1 MFTPELLGGR
11 PPKTGAAG
19 VAPALIFTPEPL
31 GGRPPKTGAEGVAP
45 TFGLTV
51 PAGLELPAR
60 IDPGVGKVGVVAE
73 GVAAVGVLNKFSSK
87 DMMPALPPRSCD
99 SPVGC

>member
-45 TFGLTV
+45 TFGLID

-60 IDPGVGKVGVVAE
+60 IDPGVGNVGVVGVVAE
-73 GVAAVGVLNKFSSK
+73 GVGVGVGVVPPNKSRRSVAI
-87 DMMPALPPRSCD
+87 PPLP
-99 SPVGC
+99 

>member
-1 MFTPELLGGR
+1 MFTPEPLGGR

-31 GGRPPKTGAEGVAP
+31 GGKLLKTGAEGVAP

-51 PAGLELPAR
+51 PAGLELPAALR
-60 IDPGVGKVGVVAE
+60 YSTVARRWW
-73 GVAAVGVLNKFSSK
+73 GAYVLHSGF
-87 DMMPALPPRSCD
+87 
-99 SPVGC
+99 V

>member
-1 MFTPELLGGR
+1 MFTPEPLGGR

-31 GGRPPKTGAEGVAP
+31 GGKLLKTGAEGVAP

-60 IDPGVGKVGVVAE
+60 IDPGVGNVGVV
-73 GVAAVGVLNKFSSK
+73 GVVGVGVGVVPPNKSRRSVAI
-87 DMMPALPPRSCD
+87 PPLP
-99 SPVGC
+99 